1 MAAIARP
8 EARVLVQLSRQSK
21 GPGLRSRCSRLAS
34 TVAKA
39 ALDGESIV
47 RFKERIGFIQFYV
60 FGNSSVD
67 T

>member
-21 GPGLRSRCSRLAS
+21 GPGLRSRSSRLAS

-47 RFKERIGFIQFYV
+47 RLKEGVDFL
-60 FGNSSVD
+60 SSLLCLSK
-67 T
+67 